1 MEKKKRGLGQSIRLT
16 RGFVPYFKP
25 YWKIMVLD
33 LFCAALTTIC
43 DLVLP
48 KIVQRITAAG
58 MGPAM
63 ELTVKYVLLV
73 GAVYVVLRIID
84 TAANYYM
91 QSIGHIMGSYIETDM
106 RRDLFSHLQDLSHS
120 YYDSTKIGQIMSR
133 ITTDLNEI
141 TEFAHHFPEEMFI
154 ALIKI
159 VVSFI
164 IVAQMNPLLALI
176 IFAVMP
182 VMVFCSNIFSKRMR
196 SSFQAQRHQLGELNA
211 QVEDSLSGVRVVKSF
226 ANEEIEKEKFARG
239 NLRFL
244 DIKKTMYHAM
254 AGFHSVTRLFDG
266 VMYIIVVVVGAIFMI
281 YDKLEAAELVAILLY
296 VTSLLASIRRIVE
309 FSEAFQRGITSIE
322 RFNEVMHVQSD
333 IQDRPGAVELTG
345 VKGDIDFENVRFSY
359 AEALGNVLTD
369 INLHVNAG
377 DSVALVGPSGGG
389 KTTLC
394 SLIPRFYDVTGGSIR
409 IDGKDIRDVTLHSL
423 RSQIGVVQQDVYLF
437 SGSVYENIEYG
448 KPGASREE
456 IIQAAKL
463 AGAHEFIL
471 GLDDGYDTYV
481 GERGV
486 KLSGGQKQR
495 ISIARVFLKNPPIL
509 ILDEATSALDNESEH
524 LVQKSLE
531 SLMQG
536 RTTFTIAH
544 RLTTIIHA
552 KTILVLT
559 NEGIV
564 ESGSHEELM
573 AKKGVYY
580 NLYSMYTQSR

>member
-16 RGFVPYFKP
+16 RGFAPYFKP

-33 LFCAALTTIC
+33 LFCASLTTIC

-58 MGPAM
+58 LNPDL

-73 GAVYVVLRIID
+73 GALYVVLRVID

-159 VVSFI
+159 IVSFI

-196 SSFQAQRHQLGELNA
+196 ASFQAQRHQLGELNA

-226 ANEEIEKEKFARG
+226 ANEEIEKEKFAKG

-266 VMYIIVVVVGAIFMI
+266 VMYIIVVIVGAIFMI
-281 YDKLEAAELVAILLY
+281 YGRLEAAELVAILLY

-309 FSEAFQRGITSIE
+309 FSEAFQRGITAIE
-322 RFNEVMHVQSD
+322 RFNEVMHVESD

-345 VKGDIDFENVRFSY
+345 VKGDINFENVQFSY
-359 AEALGNVLTD
+359 GEALGNVLTD

-394 SLIPRFYDVTGGSIR
+394 SLIPRFYDVTGGCIK
-409 IDGKDIRDVTLHSL
+409 IDGRDIRDVTLHSL

-471 GLDDGYDTYV
+471 DLDEGYDTYV

-559 NEGIV
+559 DEGIV

-580 NLYSMYTQSR
+580 NLYSMYTQNR